1 MKAIVII
8 PTYNEAENIRAIIER
23 VLTRGENID
32 ILIIDDNSPDGTG
45 DIVGKITEQND
56 RVNIIRREA
65 KLGLGSAYITG
76 FRYALENGYDAVIE
90 MDGDFSHNPD
100 DLPAMLETLEDA
112 DAVVGSRYVNGVSV
126 VYWPFRRLLLS
137 YLASLY
143 VRVITGMR
151 IKDPTAGFIC
161 YSRKAL
167 ESIDF
172 GRIMSDGYSF
182 QIEMKY
188 RLWVKKFKIKE
199 LPIIFIDRV
208 KGHSKMS
215 KKIVYE
221 AVWMVWKLKMKAI
234 LKKL

>member
-143 VRVITGMR
+143 VRGITGMR

>member
-8 PTYNEAENIRAIIER
+8 PTYNEAENIDPIIDK
-23 VLTRGENID
+23 VLAQDKD
-32 ILIIDDNSPDGTG
+32 INLLIIDDNSPDGTG
-45 DIVGKITEQND
+45 DIVSKIADNSD
-56 RVNIIRREA
+56 RVTLIRRKA
-65 KLGLGSAYITG
+65 KLGLGSAYIIG
-76 FRYALENGYDAVIE
+76 FRYALDNAYDAIIE

-100 DLPAMLETLEDA
+100 NLPDMLKSLEDA

-143 VRVITGMR
+143 VRIITGMK

-167 ESIDF
+167 QGIDLS
-172 GRIMSDGYSF
+172 RIMSDGYSF
-182 QIEMKY
+182 QVEMKY

-221 AVWMVWKLKMKAI
+221 AVWVVWKLKLKAI
-234 LKKL
+234 FKKL